1 MSYEKENQTTSPEV
15 VKEFPV
21 CVCVFGVYLCVRKK
35 VCVSLFLFYFPFIL
49 SESRFISVLH
59 FQYLCLW
66 FVVTETTCTH
76 TVLDFCFRCITVKVH
91 THTHTHTVDRVC
103 VGVMQWSQCTIS
115 CSSQPGMK
123 PHHRPCGCSEDTHT
137 HTNKYFLK
145 YFYFIVSFKN
155 CNTFVQFCSLC

>member
-91 THTHTHTVDRVC
+91 THTHTLLTGC
-103 VGVMQWSQCTIS
+103 VWVW
-115 CSSQPGMK
+115 
-123 PHHRPCGCSEDTHT
+123 CSEVNAQSVVPLSLAWSHTTDLVAARKTHT
-137 HTNKYFLK
+137 HKNKYFLK

>member
-1 MSYEKENQTTSPEV
+1 MLLNSSVILYKSSFLFSFLYEKCHMKKKIKPRPLKSLRS
-15 VKEFPV
+15 FLCV

-137 HTNKYFLK
+137 HKQILP
-145 YFYFIVSFKN
+145 
-155 CNTFVQFCSLC
+155 